1 MAVDMEIKGNF
12 YFQFSVQPDLSTK
25 FHLTALIF
33 STTIEKGE
41 NWWEKGGGCG
51 NVIFHISDPELQM
64 SSCCLL
70 WAYST
75 AVQIPMYMNVA

>member
-1 MAVDMEIKGNF
+1 MAVEMEIKGNF

-41 NWWEKGGGCG
+41 NW
-51 NVIFHISDPELQM
+51 
-64 SSCCLL
+64 
-70 WAYST
+70 
-75 AVQIPMYMNVA
+75 